1 MNHGLA
7 VVLVVEVGVL
17 ALVALVSLLAGLRR
31 P

>member
-7 VVLVVEVGVL
+7 VALVIEVGVL